1 MSHPV
6 PATLYRIAAAAGCG
20 SAAVLLINAAKRA
33 EVIPTSAF
41 TQLIAPVAQILALAL
56 VTALYFAFDRRRT
69 GIFGLVAYL
78 LNAFALSALVGVEF
92 VINLVFRDLP
102 A

>member
-6 PATLYRIAAAAGCG
+6 PTTLYRIAAAGCG

-56 VTALYFAFDRRRT
+56 VTALYFAF
-69 GIFGLVAYL
+69 A
-78 LNAFALSALVGVEF
+78 APAPSASS
-92 VINLVFRDLP
+92 P
-102 A
+102 TC